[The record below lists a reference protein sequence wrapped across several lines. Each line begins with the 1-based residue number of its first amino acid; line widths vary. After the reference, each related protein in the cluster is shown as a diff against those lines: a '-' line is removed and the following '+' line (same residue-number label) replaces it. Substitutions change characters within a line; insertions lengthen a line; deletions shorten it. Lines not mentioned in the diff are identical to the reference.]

1 MILPGVADPHGLRM
15 LASAYPEDIFPTPP
29 EERRAKDA
37 AAADVLRRAAVPH
50 YLACADRIEAL
61 EAFVQ
66 RFIDLGYEFGDPTQ
80 LIDLHDAAVGLLPD
94 RNAATGEV

>member
-1 MILPGVADPHGLRM
+1 VILPGVADPHGLRQ
-15 LASAYPEDIFPTPP
+15 LAAAYPEDIFPTPP
-29 EERRAKDA
+29 MERRAFDA

-66 RFIDLGYEFGDPTQ
+66 RFIDVGFEFDDPTQ
-80 LIDLHDAAVGLLPD
+80 LIDLHDEAVALLSKS
-94 RNAATGEV
+94 R